1 MSRPSYDRIDDRPRG
16 LRQSLKS
23 YVLLLTYVLVLANR
37 RSLLGDA
44 ANGGPT
50 PLTAVP
56 AGLGRQLRGVGICA
70 DRGGLEVPF
79 AGDNDR
85 A

>member
-1 MSRPSYDRIDDRPRG
+1 MLIMECRLRIPRLRSTSRSSRTAPYRG

-44 ANGGPT
+44 ANGGYAPSR
-50 PLTAVP
+50 LS
-56 AGLGRQLRGVGICA
+56 AGRRGRLA
-70 DRGGLEVPF
+70 
-79 AGDNDR
+79 
-85 A
+85 